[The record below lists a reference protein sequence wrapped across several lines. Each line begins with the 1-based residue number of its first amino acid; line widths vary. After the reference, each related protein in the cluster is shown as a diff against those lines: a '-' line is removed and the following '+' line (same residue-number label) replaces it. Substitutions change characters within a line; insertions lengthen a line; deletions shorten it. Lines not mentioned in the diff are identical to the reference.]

1 MAPILAQVFLPNIS
15 KLSAYFFY
23 FSFEI
28 FAAICQI
35 CGSYIFGKIGDKKG
49 RVKAMYY
56 SMLGTSI
63 ITFFIAIIPTYN
75 QIGLYAAI
83 LFALSRALQ
92 SFFLGG
98 EYNGGAIYCSEH
110 EKNIKN
116 HCIVS
121 GIYGSATVLGVL
133 VASIVSTTIMH
144 FGKEYFRIAYILSIT
159 FTILTIFLRRSMI
172 ETPQFIELKYNSY
185 NNHQKPKFRL
195 IIFLTIALASLLS
208 GVLYGLPTR
217 IFNVILP
224 LITNIN
230 QVDIMLINSSVLI
243 IYMLLLLW
251 TGYKAREEKILVTMQ
266 RASLAIII
274 LTIPALLFLE
284 SKTIFAVIIT
294 KLVFAFLSASL
305 IGPFHAWTY
314 SISTTHNRYLQISV
328 AYSIGKL
335 SALIILPLSILFF
348 EYFNSLLLSGAILSV
363 IALIFLILLN
373 HSPHKSN

>member
-1 MAPILAQVFLPNIS
+1 
-15 KLSAYFFY
+15 
-23 FSFEI
+23 
-28 FAAICQI
+28 
-35 CGSYIFGKIGDKKG
+35 
-49 RVKAMYY
+49 MYY

-75 QIGLYAAI
+75 QIGFYAAI

-98 EYNGGAIYCSEH
+98 EYNGGAIYCLEH
-110 EKNIKN
+110 EENIKN
-116 HCIVS
+116 HSIVS

-133 VASIVSTTIMH
+133 VASIVSTIIMY
-144 FGKEYFRIAYILSIT
+144 FGKEYFRMAYILSII

-172 ETPQFIELKYNSY
+172 ETPQFIESTS
-185 NNHQKPKFRL
+185 NNHKDQQKTKFRL

-266 RASLAIII
+266 RASLAIIF

-314 SISTTHNRYLQISV
+314 SISTTYNRYLQISV

-348 EYFNSLLLSGAILSV
+348 EYFNSLLLSGAMLSI
-363 IALIFLILLN
+363 IALIFLILLHN
-373 HSPHKSN
+373 NPHKTN